1 MTNEEIKRRFEN
13 VKKAHDELKESPY
26 WINFDNRFLPDVL
39 KKFGEICRN
48 YWGIADVTNPYYAI
62 IRCVTHDF
70 NCMLGNI
77 SNSIILGEFNN
88 RWKEHMGDVI
98 MVFQI
103 YLMNI
108 HRIIDHNDYEGAVVG
123 YTYTRSGGI
132 KKFQAFKKDD
142 GTYVVYNV
150 ISKNELPN
158 VRKTIEKYI
167 NLHDCPR
174 KKWAQDAMKDIE
186 EGHDVIGETW
196 ILKVE

>member
-1 MTNEEIKRRFEN
+1 MTQKEIKQRFEN
-13 VKKAHDELKESPY
+13 VKRAHDELKESPY

-39 KKFGEICRN
+39 KKFGEISRN
-48 YWGIADVTNPYYAI
+48 YWGISDVSNPYYAI

-70 NCMLGNI
+70 NCMLCSI
-77 SNSIILGEFNN
+77 SDSIRLGRLDEG
-88 RWKEHMGDVI
+88 WKEHMGDVI
-98 MVFQI
+98 MVLQI

-108 HRIIDHNDYEGAVVG
+108 HRIIDNNDYDGAVVG
-123 YTYTRSGGI
+123 YTYTIRGGI

-150 ISKNELPN
+150 ITKDELPA
-158 VRKTIEKYI
+158 VKKTIEKYI
-167 NLHDCPR
+167 NIHDCPT

-196 ILKVE
+196 KLL

>member
-1 MTNEEIKRRFEN
+1 MTQEEIKQRFEN

-26 WINFDNRFLPDVL
+26 WINFDNRLLPDVL
-39 KKFGEICRN
+39 KKFGEISRN
-48 YWGIADVTNPYYAI
+48 YWGIADNSNPYYAI
-62 IRCVTHDF
+62 IRCLTHDF
-70 NCMLGNI
+70 NCMLCSI
-77 SNSIILGEFNN
+77 SDSIRLGRLDKSWN
-88 RWKEHMGDVI
+88 EHMGDVI
-98 MVFQI
+98 MVLQI

-123 YTYTRSGGI
+123 YTYTRTGGI

-150 ISKNELPN
+150 ITKDELPA
-158 VRKTIEKYI
+158 VKKTIEKYI
-167 NLHDCPR
+167 NIHDCPT

-196 ILKVE
+196 KLL